1 MNFNEY
7 QYKAQQTATYPQE
20 TTAQALTYLSL
31 GLNGEAGEVA
41 DKIKKWFRGDYD
53 LTPEIRHEI
62 VKECGDVLW
71 YISEIARSLNFTLEE
86 LAEINIQKLFDR
98 KDRGQ
103 LHGDGDNR

>member
-7 QYKAQQTATYPQE
+7 QYKAQQTASYPQE

-86 LAEINIQKLFDR
+86 LAEINITKLFDR
-98 KDRGQ
+98 KDRNK
-103 LHGDGDNR
+103 LHGSGDNR

>member
-7 QYKAQQTATYPQE
+7 QNKAQQTATYSQE

-53 LTPEIRHEI
+53 LTPEVRHEI

-98 KDRGQ
+98 KDRNK
-103 LHGDGDNR
+103 LHGNGDNR